1 VATHLEISKRI
12 QEGVVI
18 LDLKGRL
25 VLGEASLN
33 VREKTTAE
41 AAEGNNKVV
50 LNLEHVDHID
60 STGLGS
66 LVICFTSLQ
75 RTGGALKLLK
85 LNRRNLELLVLTKLS
100 TVFEIFNEE
109 QDAINSFFP
118 DRTIKRFDILSFVQ
132 QKEKVE

>member
-1 VATHLEISKRI
+1 VATHLEISRRI

-25 VLGEASLN
+25 VLGEASN
-33 VREKTTAE
+33 SVRDKTTAE
-41 AAEGNNKVV
+41 AAEGNNKII
-50 LNLEHVDHID
+50 LNLEHIDHID

-66 LVICFTSLQ
+66 MVICFTSLQ
-75 RTGGALKLLK
+75 RGGGALKLLK
-85 LNRRNLELLVLTKLS
+85 LNRRNLELLLLTKLS

-118 DRTIKRFDILSFVQ
+118 DRSIKRFDILSFVQ
-132 QKEKVE
+132 QKEG

>member
-1 VATHLEISKRI
+1 VATHLEISRRI

-25 VLGEASLN
+25 VLGEASN
-33 VREKTTAE
+33 SVRDKTTAE
-41 AAEGNNKVV
+41 AAEGNNKII
-50 LNLEHVDHID
+50 LNLEHIDHID

-66 LVICFTSLQ
+66 MVICFTSLQ
-75 RTGGALKLLK
+75 RGGGALKLLK
-85 LNRRNLELLVLTKLS
+85 LNRRNLELLLLTKLS

-118 DRTIKRFDILSFVQ
+118 DRSIQRFDILSFVQ
-132 QKEKVE
+132 QKEG

>member
-1 VATHLEISKRI
+1 MATHLEIGRRI

-25 VLGEASLN
+25 VLGEASN
-33 VREKTTAE
+33 SVRDKTTAE
-41 AAEGNNKVV
+41 AAEGNNKII
-50 LNLEHVDHID
+50 LNLEHIDHID

-66 LVICFTSLQ
+66 MVICFTSLQ
-75 RTGGALKLLK
+75 RGGGALKLLK
-85 LNRRNLELLVLTKLS
+85 LNRRNLELLLLTKLS

-118 DRTIKRFDILSFVQ
+118 DRSIQRFDILSFVQ
-132 QKEKVE
+132 QKEG

>member
-1 VATHLEISKRI
+1 MATHLEISRRI

-25 VLGEASLN
+25 VLGEASN
-33 VREKTTAE
+33 SVRDRTTAE
-41 AAEGNNKVV
+41 AAEGNNKII
-50 LNLEHVDHID
+50 LNLEQIDHID

-66 LVICFTSLQ
+66 MVICFTSLQ
-75 RTGGALKLLK
+75 RGGGALKLLK
-85 LNRRNLELLVLTKLS
+85 LNRRNLELLLLTKLS

-118 DRTIKRFDILSFVQ
+118 DRSIKRFDILSFVQ
-132 QKEKVE
+132 QKEG

>member
-1 VATHLEISKRI
+1 VATHLEIGRRI

-25 VLGEASLN
+25 VLGEASN
-33 VREKTTAE
+33 SVRDKTTAE
-41 AAEGNNKVV
+41 AAEGNNKII
-50 LNLEHVDHID
+50 LNLEHIDHID

-66 LVICFTSLQ
+66 MVICFTSLQ
-75 RTGGALKLLK
+75 RGGGALKLLK
-85 LNRRNLELLVLTKLS
+85 LNRRNLELLLLTKLS

-118 DRTIKRFDILSFVQ
+118 DRSIQRFDILSFVQ
-132 QKEKVE
+132 QKEG

>member
-1 VATHLEISKRI
+1 VATHLEISRRI

-25 VLGEASLN
+25 VLGEASN
-33 VREKTTAE
+33 SVRDRTTAE
-41 AAEGNNKVV
+41 AAEGNNKII
-50 LNLEHVDHID
+50 LNLEQIDHID

-66 LVICFTSLQ
+66 MVICFTSLQ
-75 RTGGALKLLK
+75 RGGGALKLLK
-85 LNRRNLELLVLTKLS
+85 LNRRNLELLLLTKLS

-118 DRTIKRFDILSFVQ
+118 DRSIKRFDILSFVQ
-132 QKEKVE
+132 QKEG